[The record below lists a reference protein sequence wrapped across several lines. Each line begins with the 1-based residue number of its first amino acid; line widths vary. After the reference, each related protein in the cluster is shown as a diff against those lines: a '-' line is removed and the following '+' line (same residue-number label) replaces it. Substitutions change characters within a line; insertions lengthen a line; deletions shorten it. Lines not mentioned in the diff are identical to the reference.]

1 MGCWNGTC
9 MISNLPIL
17 SGEEIKLVILQEGYD
32 KSILGEAAY
41 VYSSGLLSPAF
52 FPLSGIYNDY
62 GGIENIEHDWNY
74 QIIEECLREKFG
86 PTLLLDKDINKD
98 WTLEDLLAGIER
110 GNPKYKNRQSSY
122 MKGEEF
128 LDIKLSTVMIRQ
140 EVWDLCVNIQKKHEN
155 YWNDRKISDSDSY
168 YVTGEQWA
176 KEEFT
181 KFLSIY
187 QKEYSSEAD
196 KVKNELINGWRNPI
210 FDPVGELPWM
220 IGASKYKEFTKTNI
234 NNKELIESLELYW
247 SEQKMVEGC
256 LSCLRKGWM
265 IQPGAGSQHSAWTQH
280 IEFNNGIV
288 NICEK
293 NLIEE

>member
-17 SGEEIKLVILQEGYD
+17 SGDEIKLVILQDGFD
-32 KSILGEAAY
+32 KSIFGEAAY
-41 VYSSGLLSPAF
+41 VYSTGLLSPAF
-52 FPLSGIYNDY
+52 FPISGIYNYY
-62 GGIENIEHDWNY
+62 GGIEDIKHDWNY
-74 QIIEECLREKFG
+74 QIIEECLKEKFG
-86 PTLLLDKDINKD
+86 PTLLLDKDIKED
-98 WTLEDLLAGIER
+98 WILEDLLAGIER
-110 GNPKYKNRQSSY
+110 GSPKYKNRRSSY

-128 LDIKLSTVMIRQ
+128 LDIKLSTVMIRK
-140 EVWDLCVNIQKKHEN
+140 EVWDICVNIQKKQEN
-155 YWNDRKISDSDSY
+155 YWNDKKISDSDPY
-168 YVTGEQWA
+168 YITGEQWT

-187 QKEYSSEAD
+187 QKEYSSEIEKMKA
-196 KVKNELINGWRNPI
+196 ELRDGWNTI
-210 FDPVGELPWM
+210 FDPRGESKWM
-220 IGASKYKEFTKTNI
+220 IGASRYKEFAKINI

-265 IQPGAGSQHSAWTQH
+265 IQPGAGSQHSGWSQH
-280 IEFNNGIV
+280 LEFNKEII

-293 NLIEE
+293 NLIIE